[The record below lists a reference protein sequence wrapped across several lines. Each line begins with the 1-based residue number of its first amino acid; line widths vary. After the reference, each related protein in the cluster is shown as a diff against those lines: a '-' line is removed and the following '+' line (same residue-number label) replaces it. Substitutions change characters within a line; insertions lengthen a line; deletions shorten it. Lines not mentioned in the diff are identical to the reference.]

1 MAFLEI
7 SVYDWLTLGC
17 YLVGI
22 TVLGLWTRKKIK
34 DTTDFFIGG
43 RRFGKAMMVF
53 FSFGAGTNGNQA
65 VGVAAKT
72 YSNGLS
78 GIWYQWLWLFA
89 TPFYWVIAP
98 AFRRMRATTTGDFFE
113 YRYSAR
119 TAALYSF
126 VGVLIHVSNIG
137 LMLLATGA
145 VVEAISGGAI
155 PSIVAIIVT
164 TVLFVT
170 YGLAGG
176 LAAAIITDF
185 VQGILTILLSFMLL
199 PYALR
204 MVGGMAGLHE
214 QIADPH
220 MFSLVAPGEIN
231 GFHIVIFALNA
242 LIGIVTMPHVMG
254 VCAAGRTEM
263 DGRVGFAAGNLLKR
277 ICTVAWMLTGLCAVV
292 LYKNLDKGQADEVY
306 GMMARDLLPEIM
318 PGLVGLFL
326 AALLASVMSSCDA
339 FMVSSSGLFTQNVY
353 RQYWV
358 KNRDESHYVFVG
370 RISSLFIVAGGLVF
384 AFVVEDVPSGL
395 DCDRGTVCSS
405 ICV

>member
-7 SVYDWLTLGC
+7 SVYDWFTLGC

-22 TVLGLWTRKKIK
+22 TLLGLWTRKKVK
-34 DTTDFFIGG
+34 DTADFFIGG

-53 FSFGAGTNGNQA
+53 FAFGAGTNGNQA

-155 PSIVAIIVT
+155 PSIV
-164 TVLFVT
+164 
-170 YGLAGG
+170 
-176 LAAAIITDF
+176 LAAALYF
-185 VQGILTILLSFMLL
+185 VLM
-199 PYALR
+199 
-204 MVGGMAGLHE
+204 
-214 QIADPH
+214 
-220 MFSLVAPGEIN
+220 
-231 GFHIVIFALNA
+231 GF
-242 LIGIVTMPHVMG
+242 
-254 VCAAGRTEM
+254 R
-263 DGRVGFAAGNLLKR
+263 KR
-277 ICTVAWMLTGLCAVV
+277 
-292 LYKNLDKGQADEVY
+292 Q
-306 GMMARDLLPEIM
+306 
-318 PGLVGLFL
+318 
-326 AALLASVMSSCDA
+326 
-339 FMVSSSGLFTQNVY
+339 
-353 RQYWV
+353 
-358 KNRDESHYVFVG
+358 
-370 RISSLFIVAGGLVF
+370 
-384 AFVVEDVPSGL
+384 PS
-395 DCDRGTVCSS
+395 
-405 ICV
+405 